1 MYQNS
6 VIFARLTCMIC
17 SIWLIRQPFGFTLS
31 IPSIIMITWWAGTYT
46 SISIVIY
53 IIMITI
59 IIIIETIKMGISN
72 MIRSGNRLTTSA
84 NCTVPFS
91 CDRNHCFVLLIVLT
105 IHLVVLSVQFDDLTA
120 FVTVSVRS
128 RV

>member
-91 CDRNHCFVLLIVLT
+91 CDRNHC
-105 IHLVVLSVQFDDLTA
+105 LVVFAYRFDDSSCS
-120 FVTVSVRS
+120 FISSIWWSYCVCNSFS
-128 RV
+128 S